1 MALTA
6 SSMMELGTNA
16 PKFELLD
23 TIDGNLKSL
32 DELSGAKGT
41 VVAFICN
48 HCPYVI
54 HINEELVRTAN
65 DYRQMGFNF
74 IAISSNDVAKY
85 PQDGPEFMKEVADQE
100 DYSFP
105 YLYDASQ
112 EVARA
117 YQAACTP
124 DFFLFNT
131 SLQLVYRGQMDDSRP
146 GNGVP
151 QTGRSLREAM
161 DAILGN
167 KKISTLQKPS
177 MGCGIKWKS

>member
-6 SSMMELGTNA
+6 SSMMELGTTA
-16 PKFELLD
+16 PKFKLLD
-23 TIDGNLKSL
+23 TVDGSIKSL
-32 DELSGAKGT
+32 LDLKGSKGT
-41 VVAFICN
+41 VIVFICN

-54 HINEELVRTAN
+54 HVNEELVRTAN
-65 DYRQMGFNF
+65 DYRQVGFNF
-74 IAISSNDVAKY
+74 IAISSNDVVQY
-85 PQDGPEFMKEVADQE
+85 PQDGPELMKEVADKE

-105 YLYDASQ
+105 YLYDATQ

-117 YQAACTP
+117 YDATCTP
-124 DFFLFNT
+124 DFFLFDHG
-131 SLQLVYRGQMDDSRP
+131 LKLVYRGQMDDSRP

-167 KKISTLQKPS
+167 KRITAHQKPS
-177 MGCGIKWKS
+177 MGCSIKWKS